1 MAARDTFLTERENPW
16 ELSDQPYSWQ
26 TRLSMLLHT
35 LYVVLEEYVT
45 EDYYLFS
52 KKFIDYYLSKN
63 EVQQS
68 YNMFLILKG
77 L

>member
-1 MAARDTFLTERENPW
+1 
-16 ELSDQPYSWQ
+16 
-26 TRLSMLLHT
+26 MLLHT
-35 LYVVLEEYVT
+35 LYVEDCTVLEEYVT

-68 YNMFLILKG
+68 YNIFVILTG